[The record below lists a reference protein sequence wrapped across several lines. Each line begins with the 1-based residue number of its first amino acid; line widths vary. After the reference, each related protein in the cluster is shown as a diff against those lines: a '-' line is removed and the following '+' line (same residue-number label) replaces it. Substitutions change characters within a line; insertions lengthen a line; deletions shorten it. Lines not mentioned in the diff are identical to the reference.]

1 VANRN
6 SSPGRKSDIE
16 TASLPVF
23 LIPAAHGWNVVRKVT
38 GKESWDTRL
47 VATLEEAV
55 PLLNG
60 TQNLVLGLPVN
71 AVLAQR
77 LRLPTAEAEEF
88 AEMVRIQIEKTL
100 PYSTEEVTTDFE
112 IIEQTEEGSVVS
124 AVAVH
129 NQKLSELAAPLLA
142 RGIIPS
148 QVAVYAG
155 QRAATHASSGRAF
168 LIYPENDALVCAI
181 SEDGKLGFTR
191 SLDGADAAQLQR
203 DLPQLALSAELQGIN
218 TSFPVVL
225 LDESLFELRDTVKGL
240 FVTEATLVAVET
252 PPAETKLNLLP
263 QAWRQRRLEL
273 VRQAQWKKRL
283 LWAGGAY
290 AALLLL
296 FAVYVL
302 VLRLQAGRLDR
313 RIAQDEPKT
322 AFIKKTETKWKALSP
337 AIDPHYYPI
346 EVLFHLFESLP
357 SPDVQITAFNQSA
370 RQLSVEGEANSAAL
384 AYQFADKV
392 KKNPELQTFQF
403 EMAAPRILPNE
414 HAQFRLEGKPK

>member
-1 VANRN
+1 M
-6 SSPGRKSDIE
+6 
-16 TASLPVF
+16 F
-23 LIPAAHGWNVVRKVT
+23 LIPAAEGWNVVRAVSNE
-38 GKESWDTRL
+38 GGGWE
-47 VATLEEAV
+47 VHAAATLEETV

-60 TQNLVLGLPVN
+60 TTDLVLGLPVN

-77 LRLPTAEAEEF
+77 LRLPTVEASEF
-88 AEMVRIQIEKTL
+88 SEMVRIQIEKAL

-112 IIEQTEEGSVVS
+112 VIEQTEEGSVVS

-129 NQKLSELAAPLLA
+129 NEKLSELAAPLLA

-148 QVAVYAG
+148 QVTVYAA
-155 QRAATHASSGRAF
+155 QRAATHAAAGRAF
-168 LIYPENDALVCAI
+168 FLYSENHSLVCAI

-225 LDESLFELRDTVKGL
+225 LDESLHELLETVQGL
-240 FVTEATLVAVET
+240 FVSRADLIGVEA
-252 PPAETKLNLLP
+252 PPAPTKLNLLP
-263 QAWRQRRLEL
+263 DSWRQRRAEL
-273 VRQAQWKKRL
+273 VRQAGWKKRL

-290 AALLLL
+290 AAVLLLL
-296 FAVYVL
+296 AAYVL
-302 VLRLQAGRLDR
+302 VLRIQASALDR
-313 RIAQDEPKT
+313 RIARDEPST
-322 AFIKKTETKWKALSP
+322 SFIKKTEGKWKALSP

-357 SPDVQITAFNQSA
+357 SPDVQITQFAQSA
-370 RQLSVEGEANSAAL
+370 RQVSVDGEAPTAAL

-392 KKNPELQTFQF
+392 KKNPELTSFRF
-403 EMAAPRILPNE
+403 EMAAPRILPND